1 MRYSRMRILFAVIA
15 PFLALPAGAAELTQK
30 EIDDWF
36 NGPSQSTAN
45 VNEGELVFL
54 TQRPAKAV
62 HHHHNT
68 LTLNRESLS
77 EGWAQLEQCH
87 QNIDKVPRAQ
97 ILFNLST
104 IKDLRIT
111 SYANIEQAWV
121 EGPTVQLKNVSSG
134 AKLCVA
140 AQSRALTKTGENSY
154 TLKNGPFMRRFL
166 DGYYPMHVS
175 MTVKLADNNLVLA
188 SVHPKEQPGFVVR
201 RAPNQVD
208 IDAWFE
214 GRLNTEL
221 KFKER

>member
-1 MRYSRMRILFAVIA
+1 MRYSRMRILSAVIA

-36 NGPSQSTAN
+36 SGPSQSTAN
-45 VNEGELVFL
+45 VNEGDLVFL
-54 TQRPAKAV
+54 AQKPAKAV

-68 LTLNRESLS
+68 LTLSRESLTR
-77 EGWAQLEQCH
+77 GWAQLEQCH
-87 QNIDKVPRAQ
+87 KNIDKVPRAQ
-97 ILFNLST
+97 ILFNLRT

-111 SYANIEQAWV
+111 SYSNIEHAWV
-121 EGPTVQLKNVSSG
+121 EGPSVQLKNVGSD

-175 MTVKLADNNLVLA
+175 MTVKLAGNDLVLA
-188 SVHPKEQPGFVVR
+188 SVYPKEQPGFIVR
-201 RAPNQVD
+201 RMRDRVD
-208 IDAWFE
+208 IEAWFE

-221 KFKER
+221 RFNGR

>member
-1 MRYSRMRILFAVIA
+1 MRYSRMRILFAMIA
-15 PFLALPAGAAELTQK
+15 PFLALSAGAAELTQK

-36 NGPSQSTAN
+36 NGPSQTTAN
-45 VNEGELVFL
+45 VNEGKLVFL
-54 TQRPAKAV
+54 AQKPAKTV

-68 LTLNRESLS
+68 LTLDRGSLTD
-77 EGWAQLEQCH
+77 GWTQLEQCH

-97 ILFNLST
+97 ILFNLNT

-111 SYANIEQAWV
+111 SYSNIEHAWV
-121 EGPTVQLKNVSSG
+121 EGPSVQLKNVSSG

-221 KFKER
+221 KFNER

>member
-1 MRYSRMRILFAVIA
+1 MRYRVMRISPVIFACL
-15 PFLALPAGAAELTQK
+15 LALPAGAAELTQK

-45 VNEGELVFL
+45 VNEGDLVFL
-54 TQRPAKAV
+54 AQKPARAV

-68 LTLNRESLS
+68 LTLNRESLT

-87 QNIDKVPRAQ
+87 RNIDQVPRAQ
-97 ILFNLST
+97 ILFNLRT

-111 SYANIEQAWV
+111 SYSNIEHAWV
-121 EGPTVQLKNVSSG
+121 EGPSVQLKNVSAG
-134 AKLCVA
+134 ATLCVA
-140 AQSRALTKTGENSY
+140 AQSRALTKTGDNSY

-175 MTVKLADNNLVLA
+175 MTVKLANNLVLA
-188 SVHPKEQPGFVVR
+188 SVLPKEQPGFVVR
-201 RAPNQVD
+201 HTPNQVD

-221 KFKER
+221 RFRGR

>member
-1 MRYSRMRILFAVIA
+1 MRYSLMRVYLILFAA
-15 PFLALPAGAAELTQK
+15 SLASSAGAAEPTQK

-45 VNEGELVFL
+45 VNEGNLVFL
-54 TQRPAKAV
+54 AQKPTKAV

-68 LTLNRESLS
+68 LTLSRESLS

-87 QNIDKVPRAQ
+87 ENIDKVPRAQ
-97 ILFNLST
+97 ILFNLSK

-111 SYANIEQAWV
+111 SYSNIEQAWV
-121 EGPTVQLKNVSSG
+121 EGPSVQLKNVTSG

-188 SVHPKEQPGFVVR
+188 SVSPKEQPGFVVR

-221 KFKER
+221 QFNGR